1 MAAMAGALQALYDVT
16 EIDLTTTNILLGIMA
31 GVQVIVLL
39 ALAVA
44 ALYARRAV
52 TQVTRTVSDMERDH
66 VRPLRA
72 RVERILDDLA
82 RVSARVE
89 EQSAR
94 IDASVTGS
102 LDAAERQARRVAH
115 AVSTVARETSAVAS
129 GVKAAVSAVGAGLRS
144 DAGHSSGHAVPVSVV
159 PHRPTIDP
167 LAPAMAFEG
176 EYEPPRGDHHE
187 SVR

>member
-1 MAAMAGALQALYDVT
+1 MT
-16 EIDLTTTNILLGIMA
+16 NIDLTTTNILLGIMA
-31 GVQVIVLL
+31 GVQVIVLV

-66 VRPLRA
+66 VRPLSA
-72 RVERILDDLA
+72 RVERILDDLT

-115 AVSTVARETSAVAS
+115 AVSKVARETTAVAT
-129 GVKAAVSAVGAGLRS
+129 GVKAAVSAVGAGLRADPAHPS
-144 DAGHSSGHAVPVSVV
+144 VYPVPVPLS
-159 PHRPTIDP
+159 PDGPSDDP
-167 LAPAMAFEG
+167 LAPTVAIESK
-176 EYEPPRGDHHE
+176 YDLPRGDHHE
-187 SVR
+187 SIR